1 MRSQQRAAEAYR
13 PKNPFRISTSRTISS
28 HKVLTPRLPLRLGHP
43 LFSRR
48 SITRMTAVSQ
58 PKLTLHLPE
67 NRLSY
72 LCPDLRSQIPRTGNN
87 SQTSCST
94 RPNRPSKE
102 HRLWACHTPTCRD
115 MCPLRASTR
124 TLPLMGK
131 SHLHPSLEL
140 LGEVGRKNIQSSGQ
154 VRHCSRF
161 SYLLRLYNTF
171 LRANCLVALISFF
184 IIMLRDLISCCV
196 PLGQKF
202 SFRWRLYPL
211 CTILPSMIKM
221 VYHAV
226 RWTYPCYR
234 LTSSLIPLELLATFA
249 CLSILRL
256 AILRYRTSLADHIP
270 FHLPPSYLHHRLCLF
285 VIFFFPRQPWSVN
298 TLVSFFIIIS
308 PLTIAQSFRH
318 ILFHPRPI
326 FDLPP
331 VDSSLVISFL
341 VSPVYLLFQK
351 LFVFSNVPSIMHPV
365 FPPCGWNSILFR
377 SSVDGV
383 RQ

>member
-72 LCPDLRSQIPRTGNN
+72 LCPVLRSQIPRTGNN

-131 SHLHPSLEL
+131 SHLHPLLEL

-154 VRHCSRF
+154 VRHCSGF

-171 LRANCLVALISFF
+171 LRANCLVALISFYYHAPRSHFLLCSSWSKVLFSLAF
-184 IIMLRDLISCCV
+184 ISSLYHPSIHDKNGLSHRPLDV
-196 PLGQKF
+196 PLL
-202 SFRWRLYPL
+202 SFN
-211 CTILPSMIKM
+211 
-221 VYHAV
+221 
-226 RWTYPCYR
+226 
-234 LTSSLIPLELLATFA
+234 
-249 CLSILRL
+249 
-256 AILRYRTSLADHIP
+256 
-270 FHLPPSYLHHRLCLF
+270 LF
-285 VIFFFPRQPWSVN
+285 FNP
-298 TLVSFFIIIS
+298 
-308 PLTIAQSFRH
+308 A
-318 ILFHPRPI
+318 
-326 FDLPP
+326 
-331 VDSSLVISFL
+331 
-341 VSPVYLLFQK
+341 
-351 LFVFSNVPSIMHPV
+351 
-365 FPPCGWNSILFR
+365 
-377 SSVDGV
+377 
-383 RQ
+383 